1 MIELA
6 KNLRLPEAAV
16 TETFGIIAM
25 KGKGKTYT
33 GTKLFEEMHREG
45 AQCVALDPIGNWR
58 FLRVA
63 IDGRGKGLD
72 IPVFG
77 GPHGDLPLLPDKGA
91 LIARVIVERRLSLV
105 LDLSRFSKPNRK
117 RFATEFA
124 VELFELKKDD
134 HAPMHLFVEEARMF
148 VPQKMLGKQ
157 DAHMVDAF
165 DDIVRLGRNYG
176 IGCSLIDQRPQS
188 VNKDVLSQVSV
199 LIALGL
205 SGKLER
211 KEIED
216 WVRTREVEGA
226 EALSDLPTLGTGD
239 AFAWSPAFFPEAGLP
254 GFSRIHIAA
263 KKTFDGSATPKMGQR
278 GKTVDTKPLSGAE
291 VEALKNAMTAV
302 IEEANQL
309 DPTHMRAALADS
321 KRQLAEVNVTVT
333 NLRAELGL
341 AKETLRSRPVGKTKI
356 EYVEVPVIK
365 EAHFVRLDKLIE
377 KVEKWQPDLAVAI
390 TNLRNTVAGAIST
403 VPKSAEAFE
412 KTVTEL
418 QQYEVPKHQVHA
430 ARALEELQAA
440 EGHVRKPASLPMTE
454 GAKALGKKQR
464 QMLAVLAARE
474 RQSPGEPVSRGR
486 LAVLSVM
493 SQSGTYTNYLSEL
506 TTQGYAEKSPDG
518 GYLITKAGQA
528 LFTTPIHNTPA
539 GELLNAWSHR
549 FTGRVRDMLMKLA
562 DAYPRGYSR
571 TRLAEV
577 VGMAESGTFTNYL
590 SELNTAGLIQKHNN
604 EITLNPDIYT

>member
-6 KNLRLPEAAV
+6 KNLRLPEEAV

-33 GTKLFEEMHREG
+33 GTKLFEEMYAAG

-58 FLRVA
+58 YLRVA
-63 IDGRGKGLD
+63 GDGKGKGLD

-91 LIARVIVERRLSLV
+91 LIARVVVERHLSLV

-117 RFATEFA
+117 RFATDFA

-134 HAPMHLFVEEARMF
+134 TTYPMHLFVEEARMF

-216 WVRTREVEGA
+216 WVRMREVDGA
-226 EALSDLPTLGTGD
+226 EALVDLPTLGTGD

-254 GFSRIHIAA
+254 GFSRIHIAK
-263 KKTFDGSATPKMGQR
+263 KKTFDGSATPKMGQH
-278 GKTVDTKPLSGAE
+278 GKIVDTKPLSGAE
-291 VEALKNAMTAV
+291 VEALKAAMTEV
-302 IEEANQL
+302 IEEANQQ
-309 DPTHMRAALADS
+309 DPTHMRGALADA
-321 KRQLAEVNVTVT
+321 KRQLAEANVTVT
-333 NLRAELGL
+333 NLRADLGL
-341 AKETLRSRPVGKTKI
+341 AKETLKSRPAGKVKA

-365 EAHFVRLDKLIE
+365 DADYVRLGKLFERIG
-377 KVEKWQPDLAVAI
+377 KPVEEILRRLDDLRSTVAVA
-390 TNLRNTVAGAIST
+390 TSK
-403 VPKSAEAFE
+403 VPKSVEAFK
-412 KTVTEL
+412 KTEAEL
-418 QQYEVPKHQVHA
+418 QQYEIPKHQQHA
-430 ARALEELQAA
+430 QRALEQLDAGQ
-440 EGHVRKPASLPMTE
+440 VRHPASLPMTE

-464 QMLAVLAARE
+464 QILGALAARE
-474 RQSPGEPVSRGR
+474 RHSPGVGVTRSW
-486 LAVLSVM
+486 LALRVVM

-506 TTQGYAEKSPDG
+506 STHGLIEKAPEG
-518 GYLITKAGQA
+518 GYRI
-528 LFTTPIHNTPA
+528 TPA
-539 GELLNAWSHR
+539 GLKCLNAPAYDTPTGELINLWSHR
-549 FTGRVRDMLMKLA
+549 FTGRVRDMLMKLH
-562 DAYPRGYSR
+562 DVYPSGLTR
-571 TRLAEV
+571 TKLAET
-577 VGMAESGTFTNYL
+577 VGMSESGTFTNYL

-604 EITLNPDIYT
+604 QITLSSDLYT